1 MCFMNVLSLSVKLFF
16 LMAMTAHFA
25 WANCADCVTLE
36 FGKKAQVAKVLPLL
50 TGDMKSKTDYI
61 QKLGVDLYRVPTK
74 DETPTLGFL
83 ETPTK
88 ILMDF
93 FGAYFADNVLGLYL
107 TDRSY
112 ANRVTKPTI
121 MFIESADSWTI
132 SHEFMHYLFDRARL
146 SEDTTTESKVVQN
159 MSDAKEDFM
168 NSWTKYKM
176 NNVYFNEAHKKET
189 IHNFI
194 TFSVIQQQ
202 LLNSFEIEEMVIEKL
217 LRSLYVHHKGNDLD
231 TLSFERSTRYINST
245 GSKAI
250 TILNVTIETCQDLR
264 GTLQENDQ
272 DLFAEL
278 KKPCDKA
285 VTTKAEILNLGKDLQ
300 IKFKAE

>member
-1 MCFMNVLSLSVKLFF
+1 MNVISLSIKSFL

-50 TGDMKSKTDYI
+50 SGDMKSKTDYI

-83 ETPTK
+83 EAPTK

-93 FGAYFADNVLGLYL
+93 FGAYFADNVVGLYL

-112 ANRVTKPTI
+112 ANQVVKPTI

-132 SHEFMHYLFDRARL
+132 SHEFMHYLFDHARL
-146 SEDTTTESKVVQN
+146 TEDTTTESKVVQN

-168 NSWTKYKM
+168 NSWAKYKM
-176 NNVYFNEAHKKET
+176 NNMYFNDGHKKET

-194 TFSVIQQQ
+194 AFSEIQQQ
-202 LLNSFEIEEMVIEKL
+202 LLNSFEIEEMVIEKF
-217 LRSLYVHHKGNDLD
+217 LRSLYVDHKGNDLD
-231 TLSFERSTRYINST
+231 TPSFERSTHYINST

-250 TILNVTIETCQDLR
+250 TILNVAIETCQDLR
-264 GTLQENDQ
+264 KTLQEEDK
-272 DLFAEL
+272 EL
-278 KKPCDKA
+278 IAGLRKPCDKA
-285 VTTKAEILNLGKDLQ
+285 IATKAEILKLGKDLQ